1 MFFSF
6 PAFRMAFL
14 PTREA
19 VQKLLGFET
28 HTRQPTATQ
37 HYAVTAVLFLI
48 IMYIGI
54 TVQSLGKVY
63 ALVGGFAATTL
74 AYIIPA
80 AAYLFTTSTNR
91 LGRRSK
97 GKEPATLA
105 TPSTIDDEETLLNQE
120 EEVDAIIS
128 LEEQPVCWW
137 LVAAACFLIVWGIIV
152 MFLAAFSVFSSS

>member
-80 AAYLFTTSTNR
+80 AAYLFTSTNR

-97 GKEPATLA
+97 GKEPATPA

-137 LVAAACFLIVWGIIV
+137 LVAAACFLIVWGFIV